1 MKDHHP
7 PKFPFGNQF
16 VVKSMPKKS
25 RRNVENG
32 EETASV
38 RSPGIS
44 WFPGHMHKAQKRLA
58 MEIRNTD
65 AVIEMRDARLPM
77 ISGNPELGKI
87 ISGRK
92 RLILL
97 NKSSLAH
104 SGANRAWQAYF
115 NGHGLT
121 SLFIDADS
129 RSGLNLIFPPLKKLL
144 AETGAK
150 YRRRGIR
157 PPMPRLMVVGM
168 PNVGK
173 STFIN
178 RLIRESR
185 LKTAPTPGV
194 TRGVQWVQLKNDYLL
209 MDSPGI
215 MLPRISSDGVAH
227 KLGWINAIR
236 DSIIGPERLVETL
249 LEWLFV
255 NHPQAIEFYGLPG
268 TGENFLAADWLK
280 GLCEKRGFLLGGG
293 HPDLQRGAEVVL
305 QDFRNGKLGRFT
317 LEENPSSN

>member
-1 MKDHHP
+1 
-7 PKFPFGNQF
+7 
-16 VVKSMPKKS
+16 
-25 RRNVENG
+25 
-32 EETASV
+32 
-38 RSPGIS
+38 
-44 WFPGHMHKAQKRLA
+44 MHKAQKRLA
-58 MEIRNTD
+58 KEIRNSD

-77 ISGNPELGKI
+77 ISGNPELGNI

-97 NKSSLAH
+97 NKSSLSH
-104 SGANRAWQAYF
+104 PGSNRAWQEYF
-115 NGHGLT
+115 HRHGLT

-129 RSGLNLIFPPLKKLL
+129 RSGLNLIFPPLKNLL
-144 AETGAK
+144 SESGAK

-178 RLIRESR
+178 RLIRENR

-194 TRGVQWVQLKNDYLL
+194 TRGVQWVQLKNEYLL
-209 MDSPGI
+209 MDSPGV
-215 MLPRISSDGVAH
+215 MLPRITSDAVAH
-227 KLGWINAIR
+227 RLGWINAIR

-249 LEWLFV
+249 LDWLSA
-255 NHPQAIEFYGLPG
+255 NHAEAIEYYGLPG
-268 TGENFLAADWLK
+268 TGEEFRATDWLL

-317 LEENPSSN
+317 LEENPSSQ